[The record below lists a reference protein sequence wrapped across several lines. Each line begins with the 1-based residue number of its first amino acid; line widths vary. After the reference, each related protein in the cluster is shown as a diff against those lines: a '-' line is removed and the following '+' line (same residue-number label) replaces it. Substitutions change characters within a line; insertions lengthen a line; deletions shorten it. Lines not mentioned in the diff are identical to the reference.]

1 MTGSLTTTLSVLLL
15 LIILSS
21 SSVATGPSTTTS
33 PPRPPART
41 PAQAAFLRRVSS
53 EARVASAAA
62 TATLLALLASDAVR
76 AELRALG
83 AHALAATPAPALLA
97 AYRAEVG
104 VAEVAHGFPAR
115 FNASGVN
122 GLDFGLDLVNA
133 TTWFPNQ
140 WQLPLLDPARET
152 AAYFELL
159 SFLAPAAATEVR
171 RLYGADDDFL
181 WGTLHCG
188 ETMAHGFRY
197 VRS

>member
-1 MTGSLTTTLSVLLL
+1 MTTLSVLLL
-15 LIILSS
+15 LVILA
-21 SSVATGPSTTTS
+21 SSVAATPSTTTRH
-33 PPRPPART
+33 RPPART
-41 PAQAAFLRRVSS
+41 PAQAAFLRRVSA

-122 GLDFGLDLVNA
+122 GLDFGLDLANA

-171 RLYGADDDFL
+171 RL
-181 WGTLHCG
+181 
-188 ETMAHGFRY
+188 
-197 VRS
+197 